1 MSFCGKSSQICKN
14 LNFPDHDLIVEV
26 LEVYMNYILYGR
38 QVYPSA
44 IFRKRRSFSTFV
56 YKSIYPPL
64 NDYLKNILETVR
76 TLKWIKKLHKVEMI
90 LYQNDNILENYIFDI
105 EDLHEIGSD
114 DKYLI
119 EFEEN
124 IKRSIAVLEGRLKG
138 LKPLQGDTNFKI
150 VLHTTQS
157 AFVSLAG
164 NKQLEGFPWL
174 KAGDMSPE
182 EKQTATLLPITT
194 APYVGLQIYAEEY
207 RV

>member
-1 MSFCGKSSQICKN
+1 MEN
-14 LNFPDHDLIVEV
+14 DDLIVEI
-26 LEVYMNYILYGR
+26 LEVYINYILYGR

-64 NDYLKNILETVR
+64 NDYLKSILETVR
-76 TLKWIKKLHKVEMI
+76 TLKRSKKLHKVEMLI
-90 LYQNDNILENYIFDI
+90 YQGDTILENYIFDI

-138 LKPLQGDTNFKI
+138 LRPLQGDTSFKV

-157 AFVSLAG
+157 AFVSLG
-164 NKQLEGFPWL
+164 GQKHLEGFPWL
-174 KAGDMSPE
+174 KASDISPE
-182 EKQTATLLPITT
+182 QKQTATLLPITT

-207 RV
+207 NV

>member
-1 MSFCGKSSQICKN
+1 MEN
-14 LNFPDHDLIVEV
+14 DDLIVEV
-26 LEVYMNYILYGR
+26 LEIYINYILYGR

-64 NDYLKNILETVR
+64 NDYLKSILETVR
-76 TLKWIKKLHKVEMI
+76 TLKRIKKLTKVEM
-90 LYQNDNILENYIFDI
+90 LLNQDDHVLENYIFDI
-105 EDLHEIGSD
+105 EDLPDVGND

-124 IKRSIAVLEGRLKG
+124 IKKSIAVLEGRLKG
-138 LKPLQGDTNFKI
+138 LKALEKDTNFKI

-157 AFVSLAG
+157 AFVALG
-164 NKQLEGFPWL
+164 ENKHLEGFPWL
-174 KAGDMSPE
+174 KASDLAPE
-182 EKQTATLLPITT
+182 DKHRATLLPITT

-207 RV
+207 NI